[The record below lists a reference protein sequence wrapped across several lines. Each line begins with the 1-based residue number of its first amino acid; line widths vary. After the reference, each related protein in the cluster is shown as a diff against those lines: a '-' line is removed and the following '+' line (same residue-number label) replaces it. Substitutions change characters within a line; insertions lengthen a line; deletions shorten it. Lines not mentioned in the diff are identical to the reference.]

1 MPCLRGDKIVYS
13 FAGDDR
19 SRKRRD
25 EQNNESEDS
34 LPELTIDMGAAEA
47 APVAV
52 PEPRNGKNLG
62 EI

>member
-1 MPCLRGDKIVYS
+1 MKGKTIHYIS
-13 FAGDDR
+13 SGDDR

-47 APVAV
+47 ASVLP

>member
-1 MPCLRGDKIVYS
+1 MDKAS
-13 FAGDDR
+13 FCSSGDDR

-47 APVAV
+47 APVV
-52 PEPRNGKNLG
+52 PSEPRNGKNLG